1 MSAVIGILLF
11 FLGLAVGSFISCL
24 VFRVNQENRLKG
36 LLKGRSYCPKCKK
49 QLFWYDNIP
58 LISFIFLK
66 GRCRWCHSP
75 IGVHYPLVELAT
87 GLATLFVFFHLAGV
101 EVVAS
106 PPPRWPNGLLGGVL
120 LSGFGAAGFFWLLVL
135 ITRGKGMGWGD
146 VKLAGLMGLFL
157 GYPQIIVAL
166 YLAFLTGATAGVIL
180 ILLGKKKFKSQI
192 SFGPF
197 LVGSTFIAWFWGE
210 KIWHLLV

>member
-106 PPPRWPNGLLGGVL
+106 PPPRWPNGLLGGV
-120 LSGFGAAGFFWLLVL
+120 FFSLL
-135 ITRGKGMGWGD
+135 ITYALIAIFLTDLRYRTIPD
-146 VKLAGLMGLFL
+146 QIIYPAIALVIIFHLFHLAG
-157 GYPQIIVAL
+157 VEVV
-166 YLAFLTGATAGVIL
+166 T
-180 ILLGKKKFKSQI
+180 
-192 SFGPF
+192 
-197 LVGSTFIAWFWGE
+197 
-210 KIWHLLV
+210 